1 MSSPFGRRAGDA
13 GYSGIAP
20 DLMKVIEKFNEAA
33 DRVAEQTQ
41 DCSICLNILDTPEG
55 SGQPPRASQT
65 NGTVGTSRLSIITL
79 RCGHRFHEQ
88 CLMTWLSPILYP
100 SMEHGLG
107 AVATVLDD
115 RSIIID
121 LMGQLPLGSNERAT
135 VERMAAAPL
144 GRHTVDEIFA
154 RVRQGTFLFDHVGA
168 DGLRARRRSRALT
181 DRDRFTQDLYAINP
195 FIDRLHT
202 REVFVSDVLGKEP
215 DPRSCPYCRQPA
227 NLGRLDHHADI
238 IQLIRARL
246 RLTNLAYQTLKFQR
260 TPREE
265 NQRISITKFLQRRS
279 NDNTILGI
287 DDVNKWSRTVR
298 PKVLFKQARLTL
310 RETAFQY
317 LKHLNYLLSSAER
330 LRICQL
336 VAFYESFQLKWVD
349 VLSFFDAREMLDQ
362 EWEWE
367 PTDEEYRRFQLDP
380 ERFCREMVIFADGDG
395 DEGEGRIGRGARPAV
410 ETIEL

>member
-1 MSSPFGRRAGDA
+1 MSSPFGRGGGDA
-13 GYSGIAP
+13 DYSGIAP
-20 DLMKVIEKFNEAA
+20 DLMKVIDKFNEAA

-41 DCSICLNILDTPEG
+41 DCSICLNILDAPEG
-55 SGQPPRASQT
+55 SGQPPRA
-65 NGTVGTSRLSIITL
+65 SRLSIITL
-79 RCGHRFHEQ
+79 RCGHRFHEH
-88 CLMTWLSPILYP
+88 CLMTWLSPISYP

-107 AVATVLDD
+107 AVATVLED

-144 GRHTVDEIFA
+144 GRHTVDDIFA

-168 DGLRARRRSRALT
+168 DGLRARRWSRAST
-181 DRDRFTQDLYAINP
+181 DRDRFTQDLYLINP

-202 REVFVSDVLGKEP
+202 REVFVSDVLGRRP

-265 NQRISITKFLQRRS
+265 NQRISITNS
-279 NDNTILGI
+279 CSAAATTI
-287 DDVNKWSRTVR
+287 
-298 PKVLFKQARLTL
+298 P
-310 RETAFQY
+310 
-317 LKHLNYLLSSAER
+317 SSA
-330 LRICQL
+330 
-336 VAFYESFQLKWVD
+336 S
-349 VLSFFDAREMLDQ
+349 
-362 EWEWE
+362 
-367 PTDEEYRRFQLDP
+367 T
-380 ERFCREMVIFADGDG
+380 
-395 DEGEGRIGRGARPAV
+395 
-410 ETIEL
+410 T